1 MKRILVLLL
10 LLSSIC
16 LGSNITDNNTSSKLS
31 LVCID
36 SKLYIEDPKLNVLTT
51 TGYDCNYDGDD
62 LKIDNIEPV
71 YVTIARM
78 ITLISLSLSASLVV
92 LSAPLVLAYGLI
104 KDS

>member
-16 LGSNITDNNTSSKLS
+16 LGSKITDNNTSSKLS

-36 SKLYIEDPKLNVLTT
+36 SKLYIEDPKLNVLNT
-51 TGYDCNYDGDD
+51 TGYDCNYDGKD

-71 YVTIARM
+71 YVTIVKM

-92 LSAPLVLAYGLI
+92 LSAPLVFGYGLI

>member
-62 LKIDNIEPV
+62 LKIDNIEPT
-71 YVTIARM
+71 YVTIAKMM
-78 ITLISLSLSASLVV
+78 ILVSLSLSASLIV
-92 LSAPLVLAYGLI
+92 LGGPFMLFYGLI